1 MLKRYIIF
9 VGRILYS
16 MARITGIVKEVTTP
30 KSGVTVFIYER
41 ETGGLIDST
50 VSAVDGTFSFNNLD
64 NTKRYTVTAL
74 SDNENFNDGIDDN
87 LETVSDCDAHFSDVL
102 LLLNGQTTITTDASS
117 HNRTLLT
124 SGTPTLDISTPLF
137 GYPTYK
143 IDYNVTEYVGISS
156 DAFVASA
163 FTNNEWCIEIWVRPT
178 QTGAQYNFSYISQ
191 IILGWLGTGNFRAT
205 CTNIGGTSTTI
216 TTSSNLYTANTWYHI
231 AYVRDNTDSV
241 FSYLKL
247 YVNGIHVATS
257 TGQNKSAVIG
267 TGATF
272 GRLIGYN
279 NNGAAGNFTN
289 LRITN
294 NTARYYS
301 NFSVPTEAFPTEQ
314 C

>member
-1 MLKRYIIF
+1 
-9 VGRILYS
+9 
-16 MARITGIVKEVTTP
+16 MARITGIVKELITP
-30 KSGVTVFIYER
+30 KADITVFLYDR
-41 ETGGLIDST
+41 ETGVLVDST
-50 VSAVDGTFSFNNLD
+50 TSAVDGTFVFNNLD

-74 SDNENFNDGIDDN
+74 SENENFNDGIDDN

-117 HNRTLLT
+117 YNRTLLT

-143 IDYNVTEYVGISS
+143 IDYNVSEYVGISN

-163 FTNNEWCIEIWVRPT
+163 FSNNEWCIEIWVRPT
-178 QTGAQYNFSYISQ
+178 QTGVQYTFSYISK
-191 IILGWLGTGNFRAT
+191 IILGWVGTNNFIVSCTDIGNSS
-205 CTNIGGTSTTI
+205 ITI
-216 TTSSNLYTANTWYHI
+216 VTSSNLYTPNTWYHI

-247 YVNGIHVATS
+247 YVNGIHVGTS
-257 TGQNKSAVIG
+257 SGQSKLAVIG
-267 TGATF
+267 TGAVF

-279 NNGAAGNFTN
+279 ENGTAGNFTN

>member
-1 MLKRYIIF
+1 
-9 VGRILYS
+9 
-16 MARITGIVKEVTTP
+16 MARITGIVKEVITP
-30 KSGVTVFIYER
+30 KAGVIVFIYER
-41 ETGGLIDST
+41 ETGDLIDST

-117 HNRTLLT
+117 YNRTLLT
-124 SGTPTLDISTPLF
+124 SGTPTLDINTPLF

-143 IDYNVTEYVGISS
+143 IDYNVSEYVGISN

-163 FTNNEWCIEIWVRPT
+163 FSNNEWCIEIWVRPT
-178 QTGAQYNFSYISQ
+178 QTGVQYNFSYIGK
-191 IILGWLGTGNFRAT
+191 IILMWTNTNNFRAS
-205 CTNIGGTSTTI
+205 CTDIGNSSITISSTSN
-216 TTSSNLYTANTWYHI
+216 SYTPNTWYHM
-231 AYVRDNTDSV
+231 AFVRDNTGPV
-241 FSYLKL
+241 FSELKL
-247 YVNGIHVATS
+247 YINGILVGSWGGISKLAI
-257 TGQNKSAVIG
+257 IG
-267 TGATF
+267 TGSVF

-279 NNGAAGNFTN
+279 SNGTAGNFSN
-289 LRITN
+289 LRITT